1 MSNQVLSLSKSM
13 ISQNHAIDIEEAIIV
28 EHVKATHDPRG
39 EMDVDASSI
48 LNFVDDIFNSGSNM
62 VVACSCLN
70 NTDSHSIAICLLSA
84 LSMYPWHTKVVMM
97 LASFAIIY
105 GKLVLSEQMSCSK
118 RKNLKDTLIKSALDL
133 VKLMV
138 ELKHSSPMIVANYW
152 IARFVVAYT
161 RLCILDPE

>member
-1 MSNQVLSLSKSM
+1 MSNQVLSLSTSM

-48 LNFVDDIFNSGSNM
+48 LNFVDDIFNSGSNTCIHGTL
-62 VVACSCLN
+62 A
-70 NTDSHSIAICLLSA
+70 
-84 LSMYPWHTKVVMM
+84 KVVMM

-105 GKLVLSEQMSCSK
+105 GKLVLSEQMSCSN
-118 RKNLKDTLIKSALDL
+118 RKNLKDTSIKSALDL

-138 ELKHSSPMIVANYW
+138 QLKHSSPMIVANYW